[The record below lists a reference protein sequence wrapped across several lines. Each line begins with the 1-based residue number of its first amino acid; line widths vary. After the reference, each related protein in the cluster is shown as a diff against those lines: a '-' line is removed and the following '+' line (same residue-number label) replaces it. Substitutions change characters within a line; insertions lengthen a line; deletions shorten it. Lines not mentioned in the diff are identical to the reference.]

1 MENKLY
7 KVVFPFFIY
16 AAISFFLAM
25 GLLVLHS
32 EVFLGFYIQPNIIA
46 ITHIVVLAWATMI
59 ILGCCYQLIPFM
71 NHVDMYSYKIAYYSF
86 VLLAFGIPMLIYAF
100 FTLNFDY
107 SAIVGGVCIVSSVG
121 LVLVNLY
128 QTLRVSN
135 IMNIN
140 SIYILISIFWLFIT
154 VCIGLLM
161 IVNFN
166 YSFLSVHSLHYL
178 SLHVHVG
185 IAGWFLILIV
195 GVSSRLFP
203 MFLVSTYLNDSLLKI
218 ILVTIHIGLFNYL
231 LWHMDIIPTYFYW
244 LSIAAFGSSIC
255 MYIYFCVQVYRNR
268 FHKNNNTLLDLSGVS
283 LIFLGV
289 SVFITCLVTYFLD
302 SYINLQLIKLFGIAI
317 FLGWIAALILQ
328 MTFKILP
335 YIVWTMKYSKHRNAI
350 PYSPVLLYDK
360 RVLIVMGYVYVTGIF
375 SLIPGIIINESIL
388 LKCGSFLLLVTALLY
403 NYNVFKILFYKPKIS
418 IHETD

>member
-71 NHVDMYSYKIAYYSF
+71 NHVDIYSYKIAYYSF

-128 QTLRVSN
+128 KTLRVSN

-140 SIYILISIFWLFIT
+140 ST
-154 VCIGLLM
+154 
-161 IVNFN
+161 
-166 YSFLSVHSLHYL
+166 
-178 SLHVHVG
+178 
-185 IAGWFLILIV
+185 
-195 GVSSRLFP
+195 
-203 MFLVSTYLNDSLLKI
+203 
-218 ILVTIHIGLFNYL
+218 
-231 LWHMDIIPTYFYW
+231 
-244 LSIAAFGSSIC
+244 
-255 MYIYFCVQVYRNR
+255 
-268 FHKNNNTLLDLSGVS
+268 
-283 LIFLGV
+283 
-289 SVFITCLVTYFLD
+289 
-302 SYINLQLIKLFGIAI
+302 
-317 FLGWIAALILQ
+317 
-328 MTFKILP
+328 
-335 YIVWTMKYSKHRNAI
+335 
-350 PYSPVLLYDK
+350 
-360 RVLIVMGYVYVTGIF
+360 
-375 SLIPGIIINESIL
+375 
-388 LKCGSFLLLVTALLY
+388 KC
-403 NYNVFKILFYKPKIS
+403 
-418 IHETD
+418 HET